1 MALISPIN
9 NLATPMSYSNPIT
22 PVTPVI
28 RKPSNLD
35 VEKTDNAANPRE
47 IKVDDLVNKSTAE
60 KSASVEESAFV
71 EVSPEEQQQFA
82 AAQQKAQRAEFI
94 SQANSRPSADNENPG
109 LYAEGIVQPDVLQK
123 ENPAITLFNQLQ
135 NIDAAPRLG
144 QEVNR
149 FA

>member
-28 RKPSNLD
+28 RKPSTLD
-35 VEKTDNAANPRE
+35 VEK
-47 IKVDDLVNKSTAE
+47 IDDLVNKSTAE

-71 EVSPEEQQQFA
+71 EVSPEEQQKFE
-82 AAQQKAQRAEFI
+82 AAQQKSQRAEFI

-144 QEVNR
+144 QEINR